1 MTPGAA
7 RLLHDSIG
15 AMSTEF
21 QNMVLPHL
29 NAAYNLARWL
39 TRNEQD
45 AQDIVQEAG
54 MRAYA
59 AFDQFRGDNG
69 KAWFLTIVRNT
80 FFKHIEKQ
88 ARFERFKVNAA
99 YELLLENYHEQP
111 EEILTQENQQHL
123 IHQALAALPEEFR
136 EVIILRE
143 MEGLSY
149 QEIAT
154 IISSPVGTVMSRL
167 SRARRQLQHRLLE
180 LDPEVYAHVA
190 A

>member
-1 MTPGAA
+1 M
-7 RLLHDSIG
+7 
-15 AMSTEF
+15 
-21 QNMVLPHL
+21 

-59 AFDQFRGDNG
+59 AYGQFRGESA

-88 ARFERFKVNAA
+88 SRFERFKVNAA
-99 YELLLENYHEQP
+99 YELQPECYLEQP
-111 EEILTQENQQHL
+111 DEIMHQESQTNL
-123 IHQALAALPEEFR
+123 IHKALVALPEEFR

-143 MEGLSY
+143 LEGLSY

-154 IISSPVGTVMSRL
+154 VINSPVGTVMSRL
-167 SRARRQLQHRLLE
+167 SRARKHLQNRLLE
-180 LDPEVYAHVA
+180 IDPEEACKP
-190 A
+190 